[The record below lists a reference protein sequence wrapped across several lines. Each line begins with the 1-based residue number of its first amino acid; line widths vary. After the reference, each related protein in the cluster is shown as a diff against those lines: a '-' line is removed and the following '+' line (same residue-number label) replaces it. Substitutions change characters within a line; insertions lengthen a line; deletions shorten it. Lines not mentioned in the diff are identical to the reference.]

1 MQPATKSSKLK
12 ISLSRKKRVQLLQ
25 KKRSCQY
32 VAAANLILHCP
43 HEPFN
48 ENFDEVFEWGIL
60 FSWEYLMIRRNP
72 SGVLLIV
79 SGKRTKYLMMENEIL
94 GWFSEFCRFQ
104 KSRFK
109 NTFSFNSILQRNIAK
124 GTTNPRHFRV
134 LWLILHVWIKAE
146 TPTSFEIL
154 VKLFFWKMVRNT

>member
-1 MQPATKSSKLK
+1 MLRVGLEGSLNWMQPSTKLSKLK
-12 ISLSRKKRVQLLQ
+12 ISLSRRKIVQLFAKKRL
-25 KKRSCQY
+25 CQY
-32 VAAANLILHCP
+32 VVAANFILRCP

-48 ENFDEVFEWGIL
+48 ENLDKVFEWGIL

-94 GWFSEFCRFQ
+94 GRFSEFCSFQ

-109 NTFSFNSILQRNIAK
+109 NNLSFNSILLRNIAK
-124 GTTNPRHFRV
+124 GTTDPRHRV
-134 LWLILHVWIKAE
+134 LWLNQHL
-146 TPTSFEIL
+146 
-154 VKLFFWKMVRNT
+154 